1 MNLGAIILAAGYSS
15 RMAGFKP
22 LMTLGGATLLAHCAR
37 LFKVAGLQH
46 IVVVTGHRGEEVGRE
61 ASRLGL
67 TTLSHPEYPRGMFS
81 SVKKAVSHLGKVDG
95 FFLLPVDTPLIYPAT
110 VSRLISCYDG
120 RSVILPVFDG
130 EQGHP
135 PLIPSH
141 LIPVI
146 LAHDGRGGLRTI
158 LNAQPC
164 LEIPVWD
171 RGVLLDADTADDFA
185 ILVRRFSRLGCGEP
199 EEAMALA
206 SQVMPDKGVA
216 HGCAVAGVAV
226 ALGARLNSRGC
237 TLDLNRIHNGALLHD
252 IGKGEPDHEVWG
264 GELLKRLGLKGLA
277 GIVAA
282 HRSLP
287 PPADGHLTE
296 KEIVCLADKLVRG
309 SRRMSVKARFA
320 EKLTLYA
327 DDPEARAAVQRR
339 MAEILALQE
348 LVEQQAGCTV
358 AEMVG
363 GEPPA

>member
-1 MNLGAIILAAGYSS
+1 
-15 RMAGFKP
+15 
-22 LMTLGGATLLAHCAR
+22 
-37 LFKVAGLQH
+37 
-46 IVVVTGHRGEEVGRE
+46 
-61 ASRLGL
+61 
-67 TTLSHPEYPRGMFS
+67 
-81 SVKKAVSHLGKVDG
+81 
-95 FFLLPVDTPLIYPAT
+95 
-110 VSRLISCYDG
+110 
-120 RSVILPVFDG
+120 
-130 EQGHP
+130 
-135 PLIPSH
+135 
-141 LIPVI
+141 
-146 LAHDGRGGLRTI
+146 
-158 LNAQPC
+158 
-164 LEIPVWD
+164 
-171 RGVLLDADTADDFA
+171 VLLDADTADDFA

-216 HGCAVAGVAV
+216 HGRAVAGVAV

-237 TLDLNRIHNGALLHD
+237 TLDLDRIHNGALLHD

-309 SRRMSVKARFA
+309 TRRMSAKERFA

-348 LVEQQAGCTV
+348 VVEQQAGCTV